1 MTADLRFGIGL
12 DVSERAAATSFLD
25 ALAKLDELQKVQRER
40 DEYKKLYTHLQEEN
54 ERLKRG
60 LLGKKAEKLP
70 QNDAQLS
77 LAILGL
83 MLGGGEEPGPPPAAE
98 EPTRVIPE
106 HTRKVPKRRG
116 PSDDWPRVYIE
127 LVPPEVEREGLDA
140 FDVIGQET
148 RGVLERRPAS
158 CVFVEVVRK
167 KFVRKSEKQALET
180 SVLIADPLA
189 LPITKGIAGP
199 GLLAETIVKRWCDHQ
214 PLHRQESIFA
224 RDGLEL
230 ARSTLSE
237 WHMALAVLAAP
248 LIQAMKTDAFQSP
261 YLCTDATG
269 VLVQAPERCKNGHFW
284 VLVAPEKHVLFEF
297 SKTHDSGATGK
308 LLDGYSGYL
317 VADAHVVYDHL
328 YRNGQ
333 VVEVGCW
340 AHCRRYFY
348 KALASDPDRA
358 KVALA
363 YLSALFK
370 IERAIANEPRK
381 KKEATRDKKSRPIV
395 RDFFAWGRAEQDLVL
410 DDSPMDT
417 AIGYAINQQKALE
430 RFLDDG
436 RLPMTNNISERNLRK
451 EAVGRKNWIFV
462 GSEDGAAANTTF
474 VSLIASCEL
483 HGLEPW
489 RYLRDLFYLLS
500 DWPKSRVLELAPAYF
515 QQTLEQ
521 QEAQRRLA
529 ENPLRRALLAF
540 AR

>member
-1 MTADLRFGIGL
+1 M
-12 DVSERAAATSFLD
+12 SERVGSSLIAETLAQFD
-25 ALAKLDELQKVQRER
+25 AKQVELMKLQRER
-40 DEYKKLYTHLQEEN
+40 DEYKKLAAHLREEN

-83 MLGGGEEPGPPPAAE
+83 MLGGGEPPAPPSDDGE
-98 EPTRVIPE
+98 EKTRVIPE

-140 FDVIGQET
+140 FEVIGQES

-167 KFVRKSEKQALET
+167 KFVRKTDKGAPEK
-180 SVLIADPLA
+180 SVLIAEPLP
-189 LPITKGIAGP
+189 LPIAKGVAGP
-199 GLLAETIVKRWCDHQ
+199 GLLAETVVKRWCDHQ
-214 PLHRQESIFA
+214 PLHRQEGIFA

-230 ARSTLSE
+230 ARSTISE
-237 WHMALAVLAAP
+237 WHMALAALAAP
-248 LIQAMKTDAFQSP
+248 LIQAMKTDAFKAP

-284 VLVAPEKHVLFEF
+284 VLVAPEMHVLFEF
-297 SKTHDSGATGK
+297 SKTHDSAATGK

-328 YRNGQ
+328 YRDGQ
-333 VVEVGCW
+333 LVEVGCW
-340 AHCRRYFY
+340 SHCRRYFF
-348 KALASDPDRA
+348 KALASDPERS
-358 KVALA
+358 KQALA
-363 YLSALFK
+363 YMSALFK
-370 IERAIANEPRK
+370 LERTIADEPRK
-381 KKEATRDKKSRPIV
+381 KKEAVRDGKSRPIA
-395 RDFFAWGRAEQDLVL
+395 RDFFNWCQAERDHVL
-410 DDSPMDT
+410 DDSPIAS

-451 EAVGRKNWIFV
+451 EAVGRKNWLFV
-462 GSEDGAAANTTF
+462 GSEDGATANTTF
-474 VSLIASCEL
+474 ISLIASCEL
-483 HGLEPW
+483 HGIEPW
-489 RYLRDLFYLLS
+489 RYLRDLFYLLP
-500 DWPKSRVLELAPAYF
+500 DWPKSRVLDLAPAYF
-515 QQTLEQ
+515 EQTMQQD
-521 QEAQRRLA
+521 EAKRRLA

>member
-1 MTADLRFGIGL
+1 M
-12 DVSERAAATSFLD
+12 SERIAFKSF
-25 ALAKLDELQKVQRER
+25 AEAIAHAEALQKAQRER
-40 DEYKKLYTHLQEEN
+40 DEYKKLYTHLREEN

-83 MLGGGEEPGPPPAAE
+83 MLGGGEEPPAPPADE
-98 EPTRVIPE
+98 ESTQVIPE

-127 LVPPEVEREGLDA
+127 LIPPEVEREGLDA
-140 FDVIGQET
+140 FDIIGQET

-167 KFVRKSEKQALET
+167 KFVRKADKQVLET
-180 SVLIADPLA
+180 TVYIADPLP
-189 LPITKGIAGP
+189 LPIPKGIAGP

-237 WHMALAVLAAP
+237 WHIMLAKLAAP
-248 LIQAMKTDAFQSP
+248 LIEAMKTDAFQSP

-284 VLVAPEKHVLFEF
+284 VLVAPDKHVLFEF
-297 SKTHDSGATGK
+297 SQSHDSDATAK
-308 LLDGYSGYL
+308 LLEGYSGYL
-317 VADAHVVYDHL
+317 VADAHIVYDHL
-328 YRNGQ
+328 YRGGQ
-333 VVEVGCW
+333 IIEVGCW
-340 AHCRRYFY
+340 AHSRRYFF

-358 KVALA
+358 KAALA
-363 YLSALFK
+363 YLAALFK
-370 IERAIANEPRK
+370 IERAIANETRK

-395 RDFFAWGRAEQDLVL
+395 RDFFEWCRAERNLVL

-417 AIGYAINQQKALE
+417 AITYALNQQQALE

-451 EAVGRKNWIFV
+451 EAVGRKNWLFV
-462 GSEDGAAANTTF
+462 GSADGATANTTF
-474 VSLIASCEL
+474 ISLIASCEL
-483 HGLEPW
+483 HGIEPW
-489 RYLRDLFYLLS
+489 RYLRDLFYLLP
-500 DWPKSRVLELAPAYF
+500 DWPKPRVLELAPAYF
-515 QQTLEQ
+515 EQTLQ
-521 QEAQRRLA
+521 QEEAKRRLD

>member
-1 MTADLRFGIGL
+1 M
-12 DVSERAAATSFLD
+12 SERAAAASFVE
-25 ALAKLDELQKVQRER
+25 ALAKLDEYQKLQRER
-40 DEYKKLYTHLQEEN
+40 DEYKKLYTHLREEN

-83 MLGGGEEPGPPPAAE
+83 MLGGGEEPAPPPTDE
-98 EPTRVIPE
+98 EEETQVIPE
-106 HTRKVPKRRG
+106 HTRKVPKRRS

-140 FDVIGQET
+140 FEVIGQES

-167 KFVRKSEKQALET
+167 KFVRKADKGATET

-189 LPITKGIAGP
+189 LPIAKGIAGP
-199 GLLAETIVKRWCDHQ
+199 GLLAETVVKRWCDHQ

-237 WHMALAVLAAP
+237 WHMALALLAAP
-248 LIQAMKTDAFQSP
+248 LIQAMKADAFKAP

-297 SKTHDSGATGK
+297 SQTHDSDATAK

-317 VADAHVVYDHL
+317 VADAHIVYDHL
-328 YRNGQ
+328 YRDGQ
-333 VVEVGCW
+333 VIEVGCW
-340 AHCRRYFY
+340 GHGRRYFF

-363 YLSALFK
+363 YIAALFK
-370 IERAIANEPRK
+370 IERAIAGEPRR

-395 RDFFAWGRAEQDLVL
+395 RDFFNWCLAERDLVL
-410 DDSPMDT
+410 DDSPMDA

-483 HGLEPW
+483 HGIEPW
-489 RYLRDLFYLLS
+489 RYLRDLFYLLP

-515 QQTLEQ
+515 EQTLQ
-521 QEAQRRLA
+521 QEEAKRRLA

>member
-1 MTADLRFGIGL
+1 M
-12 DVSERAAATSFLD
+12 SERAAASFVE
-25 ALAKLDELQKVQRER
+25 ALAKLDEYQKLERER
-40 DEYKKLYTHLQEEN
+40 DEYKKLYTHLREEN

-60 LLGKKAEKLP
+60 LLGKQAEKLP

-83 MLGGGEEPGPPPAAE
+83 MLGGGEEPAPRPAE
-98 EPTRVIPE
+98 EEETQVVPE

-140 FDVIGQET
+140 FEVIGQES

-167 KFVRKSEKQALET
+167 KFVRKADKASAET
-180 SVLIADPLA
+180 SVLIADPLP
-189 LPITKGIAGP
+189 LPIAKGIAGP
-199 GLLAETIVKRWCDHQ
+199 GLLAETVVKRWCDHQ

-230 ARSTLSE
+230 ARSTMSE
-237 WHMALAVLAAP
+237 WHMTLALLAAP
-248 LIQAMKTDAFQSP
+248 LIQAMKTDAFEAP

-297 SKTHDSGATGK
+297 SKVHDSGATAK
-308 LLDGYSGYL
+308 LLDGYKGYL

-328 YRNGQ
+328 YRDGK
-333 VVEVGCW
+333 VIEVGCW
-340 AHCRRYFY
+340 SHNRRYFF

-363 YLSALFK
+363 YMSALFG
-370 IERAIANEPRK
+370 IERTIADEPRK
-381 KKEATRDKKSRPIV
+381 KKEAVRDKKSRTIV
-395 RDFFAWGRAEQDLVL
+395 RDFFNWCDAERLLVL
-410 DDSPMDT
+410 DDSPIAT
-417 AIGYAINQQKALE
+417 AIGYAVNQRKALE

-462 GSEDGAAANTTF
+462 GSEDGATANTTF

-489 RYLRDLFYLLS
+489 RYLRDLFYLLP

-515 QQTLEQ
+515 QQTLQ
-521 QEAQRRLA
+521 QEEAQRRLA

>member
-1 MTADLRFGIGL
+1 M
-12 DVSERAAATSFLD
+12 SERAATASFVE
-25 ALAKLDELQKVQRER
+25 ALAKLEELQKAQRER
-40 DEYKKLYTHLQEEN
+40 DEYKKLYTHLREEN

-83 MLGGGEEPGPPPAAE
+83 MLGGGEEPAPPPAE
-98 EPTRVIPE
+98 EEETQVIPE

-116 PSDDWPRVYIE
+116 PSNDWPRIYIE

-140 FDVIGQET
+140 FDVIGQES

-167 KFVRKSEKQALET
+167 KFVRKADKGATET

-189 LPITKGIAGP
+189 LPIAKGIAGP
-199 GLLAETIVKRWCDHQ
+199 GLLAETVVKRWCDHQ
-214 PLHRQESIFA
+214 PLRRQESIFA

-237 WHMALAVLAAP
+237 WHMALALLAAP
-248 LIQAMKTDAFQSP
+248 LIQAMKADAFKAP

-297 SKTHDSGATGK
+297 SKTHDSDATAK
-308 LLDGYSGYL
+308 LLDGCSGYL
-317 VADAHVVYDHL
+317 VADAHIVYDHL
-328 YRNGQ
+328 YRDGQ
-333 VVEVGCW
+333 VIEVGCW
-340 AHCRRYFY
+340 GHSRRYFF

-363 YLSALFK
+363 YMAALFK
-370 IERAIANEPRK
+370 IERTIAGEPRK
-381 KKEATRDKKSRPIV
+381 KKEAARDKKSRPIV
-395 RDFFAWGRAEQDLVL
+395 RDFFNWCLAERDLVL
-410 DDSPMDT
+410 DDSPMDA

-462 GSEDGAAANTTF
+462 GSEDGATANTTF

-483 HGLEPW
+483 HGIEPW
-489 RYLRDLFYLLS
+489 RYLRDLFYLLP

-515 QQTLEQ
+515 EQTLQ
-521 QEAQRRLA
+521 QEEAKRRLA

>member
-1 MTADLRFGIGL
+1 MAEAIARL
-12 DVSERAAATSFLD
+12 E
-25 ALAKLDELQKVQRER
+25 ALQQAQDTLQKAQHER
-40 DEYKKLYTHLQEEN
+40 DEYKKLYTHLREEN

-83 MLGGGEEPGPPPAAE
+83 MLGGSDEPATPPAE
-98 EPTRVIPE
+98 EEQTQVIPE

-116 PSDDWPRVYIE
+116 PIDTWPRVFIE

-140 FDVIGQET
+140 FDVIGEER

-167 KFVRKSEKQALET
+167 KFRRKADKDALET
-180 SVLIADPLA
+180 SILIADPLA
-189 LPITKGIAGP
+189 LPIAKGSAGP
-199 GLLAETIVKRWCDHQ
+199 GLLAETVVKRWCDHQ

-230 ARSTLSE
+230 ARSTLSD
-237 WHMALAVLAAP
+237 WHMTLAALAAP
-248 LIQAMKTDAFQSP
+248 LIQAMKLDAFQSP

-297 SKTHDSGATGK
+297 SQSHDSEATAK
-308 LLDGYSGYL
+308 LLNGYSGYL

-328 YRNGQ
+328 YAGGQ
-333 VVEVGCW
+333 IVEVGCW
-340 AHCRRYFY
+340 SHARRYFF
-348 KALASDPDRA
+348 KALASDPERS
-358 KVALA
+358 KQALS
-363 YLSALFK
+363 YMGALFK
-370 IERAIANEPRK
+370 IERTIADEPRR
-381 KKEATRDKKSRPIV
+381 KKEAVRDKKSRALV
-395 RDFFAWGRAEQDLVL
+395 RDFFAWCQAERDLVL
-410 DDSPMDT
+410 DESPIAA

-474 VSLIASCEL
+474 VSLIASCEV
-483 HGLEPW
+483 HGIEPW
-489 RYLRDLFYLLS
+489 RYLRDLFYLLP

-515 QQTLEQ
+515 EKTLQQD
-521 QEAQRRLA
+521 EAQRRLA
-529 ENPLRRALLAF
+529 ENPPRRALLAF

>member
-1 MTADLRFGIGL
+1 VIA
-12 DVSERAAATSFLD
+12 VSERAAGSFVE
-25 ALAKLDELQKVQRER
+25 ALAKLEELQKAQRER
-40 DEYKKLYTHLQEEN
+40 DEYKKLYAHLREEN

-83 MLGGGEEPGPPPAAE
+83 MLGGGEEPAPPPAE
-98 EPTRVIPE
+98 DEDTQVIPE

-167 KFVRKSEKQALET
+167 KFVRKADKAATET

-189 LPITKGIAGP
+189 LPIAKGIAGP
-199 GLLAETIVKRWCDHQ
+199 GLLAETVVKRWCDHQ

-230 ARSTLSE
+230 ARSTMSE
-237 WHMALAVLAAP
+237 WHMALALLAAP
-248 LIQAMKTDAFQSP
+248 LLQAMKLDAFQAP

-297 SKTHDSGATGK
+297 SQKHDADATAK
-308 LLDGYSGYL
+308 LLEGYRGYL

-328 YRNGQ
+328 YRGGQ
-333 VVEVGCW
+333 ITEVGCW
-340 AHCRRYFY
+340 SHTRRYFF
-348 KALASDPDRA
+348 KALASDTDRA
-358 KVALA
+358 KIALA
-363 YLSALFK
+363 YMAALFK
-370 IERAIANEPRK
+370 LERAMADEPRK
-381 KKEATRDKKSRPIV
+381 KKEAVRDNKSRPIV
-395 RDFFAWGRAEQDLVL
+395 QDFFNWCEVERDLVL
-410 DDSPMDT
+410 DDSPIAA
-417 AIGYAINQQKALE
+417 AIGYAINQRKALE

-451 EAVGRKNWIFV
+451 EAVGRKNWVFV
-462 GSEDGAAANTTF
+462 GSEDGATANTTF

-489 RYLRDLFYLLS
+489 RYLRDLFYLLP
-500 DWPKSRVLELAPAYF
+500 DWPKSRVLELAPAYL
-515 QQTLEQ
+515 QQTLQ
-521 QEAQRRLA
+521 QEEAKRRLA

>member
-1 MTADLRFGIGL
+1 
-12 DVSERAAATSFLD
+12 
-25 ALAKLDELQKVQRER
+25 
-40 DEYKKLYTHLQEEN
+40 
-54 ERLKRG
+54 
-60 LLGKKAEKLP
+60 
-70 QNDAQLS
+70 
-77 LAILGL
+77 
-83 MLGGGEEPGPPPAAE
+83 
-98 EPTRVIPE
+98 
-106 HTRKVPKRRG
+106 
-116 PSDDWPRVYIE
+116 
-127 LVPPEVEREGLDA
+127 
-140 FDVIGQET
+140 
-148 RGVLERRPAS
+148 
-158 CVFVEVVRK
+158 
-167 KFVRKSEKQALET
+167 
-180 SVLIADPLA
+180 
-189 LPITKGIAGP
+189 
-199 GLLAETIVKRWCDHQ
+199 
-214 PLHRQESIFA
+214 
-224 RDGLEL
+224 
-230 ARSTLSE
+230 
-237 WHMALAVLAAP
+237 MALAVLAAP

-395 RDFFAWGRAEQDLVL
+395 RAFFAWCRAEQDLVL
-410 DDSPMDT
+410 DDSPMDA

-489 RYLRDLFYLLS
+489 RYLRDLFYLLP

>member
-1 MTADLRFGIGL
+1 M
-12 DVSERAAATSFLD
+12 SERAATASFVE
-25 ALAKLDELQKVQRER
+25 ALAKLEELQKAQRER
-40 DEYKKLYTHLQEEN
+40 DEYKKLYTHLREEN

-83 MLGGGEEPGPPPAAE
+83 MLGGGEEPAPAPAE
-98 EPTRVIPE
+98 EEETQVIPE

-127 LVPPEVEREGLDA
+127 LVPPEVEREGLEA
-140 FDVIGQET
+140 FDVIGQES

-167 KFVRKSEKQALET
+167 KFVRKADKGATET

-189 LPITKGIAGP
+189 LPIAKGIAGP
-199 GLLAETIVKRWCDHQ
+199 GLLAETVVKRWCDHQ

-237 WHMALAVLAAP
+237 WHMALALLAAP
-248 LIQAMKTDAFQSP
+248 LIQAMKMDAFQAP

-269 VLVQAPERCKNGHFW
+269 VLVQASERCKNGHFW

-297 SKTHDSGATGK
+297 SQKHDSDATAK
-308 LLDGYSGYL
+308 LLEGYKGYL

-328 YRNGQ
+328 YRGGQ
-333 VVEVGCW
+333 IIEVGCW
-340 AHCRRYFY
+340 SHTRRYFFY
-348 KALASDPDRA
+348 ALASDPDRA

-363 YLSALFK
+363 YMTALFK
-370 IERAIANEPRK
+370 LERTIADEPRK
-381 KKEATRDKKSRPIV
+381 KKEAVRDKKSRPIV
-395 RDFFAWGRAEQDLVL
+395 QDFFNWCEAERDLVL
-410 DDSPMDT
+410 DDSPIAA
-417 AIGYAINQQKALE
+417 AIGYAINQRKALE

-462 GSEDGAAANTTF
+462 GSEDGATANTTF

-489 RYLRDLFYLLS
+489 RYLRDLFYLLPE
-500 DWPKSRVLELAPAYF
+500 WPKSRVLELAPAYF
-515 QQTLEQ
+515 QQTLQ
-521 QEAQRRLA
+521 QEEAKRRLA

>member
-1 MTADLRFGIGL
+1 M
-12 DVSERAAATSFLD
+12 SERVAASF
-25 ALAKLDELQKVQRER
+25 AESLARLEELQKTRRER
-40 DEYKKLYTHLQEEN
+40 DEYKKLTTHLREEN

-83 MLGGGEEPGPPPAAE
+83 MLGGDPQPAPPVEE
-98 EPTRVIPE
+98 EPTRVIAE

-167 KFVRKSEKQALET
+167 KFVRKADKQSLET
-180 SVLIADPLA
+180 NVLIADPLP
-189 LPITKGIAGP
+189 LPIAKGIAGP

-248 LIQAMKTDAFQSP
+248 LIQAMKTDAFRSP

-284 VLVAPEKHVLFEF
+284 VLVAPDKHVLFEF
-297 SKTHDSGATGK
+297 SKSHDSDATGK
-308 LLDGYSGYL
+308 LLDGYTGYL

-328 YRNGQ
+328 YRSGH

-340 AHCRRYFY
+340 AHCRRYFF

-358 KVALA
+358 KAALA
-363 YLSALFK
+363 YMAALFK
-370 IERAIANEPRK
+370 IERAIADQPRQ
-381 KKEATRDKKSRPIV
+381 KKEATRDKKSRAIV
-395 RDFFAWGRAEQDLVL
+395 RDFFAWCRAQREFVL
-410 DDSPMDT
+410 DETPIAA
-417 AIGYAINQQKALE
+417 AIGYALNQQTALE

-451 EAVGRKNWIFV
+451 EAIGRKNWIFV

-489 RYLRDLFYLLS
+489 RYLRDLLYLLP
-500 DWPKSRVLELAPAYF
+500 DWPASRVLELAPAYF
-515 QQTLEQ
+515 EQTLKQ
-521 QEAQRRLA
+521 DEAQRRLG
-529 ENPLRRALLAF
+529 EHPLRRALLAF

>member
-1 MTADLRFGIGL
+1 
-12 DVSERAAATSFLD
+12 VSERVAFTSFAEAIAHAE
-25 ALAKLDELQKVQRER
+25 ALQTAQRER
-40 DEYKKLYTHLQEEN
+40 DEYKKLNAHLREEN

-70 QNDAQLS
+70 PNDAQLS

-83 MLGGGEEPGPPPAAE
+83 MLDSGDTPSPPPVEE
-98 EPTRVIPE
+98 EPTRTIPE

-167 KFVRKSEKQALET
+167 KFVRKSDKDALET
-180 SVLIADPLA
+180 TVLIAAPMP
-189 LPITKGIAGP
+189 LPIAKGIAGP

-237 WHMALAVLAAP
+237 WHVALAKLAAP
-248 LIQAMKTDAFQSP
+248 LIEAMKADAFRSP

-269 VLVQAPERCKNGHFW
+269 VLVQAPERCKHGHFW
-284 VLVAPEKHVLFEF
+284 VLIAPEKHVLFEF
-297 SKTHDSGATGK
+297 SNTHDAAATDK
-308 LLDGYSGYL
+308 LLAGYCGYL

-328 YRNGQ
+328 YRTGQ

-340 AHCRRYFY
+340 AHCRRYFF
-348 KALASDPDRA
+348 KALASDPERS
-358 KVALA
+358 KQALA
-363 YLSALFK
+363 YLAALFK
-370 IERAIANEPRK
+370 IERAIATEPRT
-381 KKEATRDKKSRPIV
+381 KKEAARDKRSRPLV
-395 RDFFAWGRAEQDLVL
+395 RDFFAWCDAERDLVL
-410 DDSPMDT
+410 DESPIAT
-417 AIGYAINQQKALE
+417 AIGYAINQRTALE

-451 EAVGRKNWIFV
+451 EAVGRKNWLFV
-462 GSEDGAAANTTF
+462 GSEDGALANTTF
-474 VSLIASCEL
+474 ISLIASCEL
-483 HGLEPW
+483 HGIEPW
-489 RYLRDLFYLLS
+489 RYLRDLFYLLP

-515 QQTLEQ
+515 EQTLQ
-521 QEAQRRLA
+521 QDEAKRRL
-529 ENPLRRALLAF
+529 ELNPLRRALLAF